1 MIKSTKKLL
10 LLFLLFSFNAW
21 YSIAQ
26 VSTSVQNT
34 NFNSCGSNL
43 PQTELNLGNLVLS
56 ETLATDFGS
65 GTFTFYIQAPSNFEI
80 RATSYSETGTDIS
93 SASVVQDPG
102 NASRLAVTITTNA
115 QGSLDVFTIENV
127 RIQLIP
133 GSATTNGLLR
143 YVLGGNA
150 NKINGL
156 ADNQNLANVSFTA
169 LTGGTGVNQQVCA
182 RNDIQNISITGSNI
196 TQSRTFEWE
205 KDVNGTW
212 TAIANSNTEI
222 LVVDKPTF
230 PNGISRFRRLT
241 TFMVNGE
248 SCTQISTTATI
259 TVNEIYAGT
268 ITEGTG
274 QNVCATQ
281 IPEQLSTSGDVAVTP
296 SGTTT
301 YQWYKNDSG
310 PWELI
315 NGATDNFY
323 QPSALSTTTS
333 FKRRVTNVL
342 NGFSCY
348 KETPAVSIIVNSAVL
363 GGTAANQNICSLS
376 ELQLLTINN
385 GENNGTYQWQKYD
398 GSNWVNIS
406 GATQSNYNASANL
419 NPGVEQFRRV
429 TTVSGASCQGVS
441 TVATITYTNFAE
453 GSITGTE
460 TVCYNEA
467 PAAITSDTNATGT
480 GTISYQWERFDGS
493 SWAAISGA
501 NNADYQPSALTQ
513 TTTFRRQD
521 SILLNSYTCSD
532 YTNEIEITVLGQI
545 NGGTASADQTICAG
559 ETPNAITINNATA
572 AGPNISYQW
581 QSATTGSFTN
591 ISGETNAVYN
601 FAGAPAVTTRYRR
614 QTIVSNNAKV
624 CFQNSTVST
633 VYVNSLNVGTI
644 GSNQNVCAGQAPS
657 TIINIGNTTAAGNL
671 TYAWEASTDNGA
683 SWNPIASATGSTYTP
698 GILATTTKYRRLDTT
713 TLNGKVCSAYTNEV
727 SIVVA
732 GAISG
737 GEGSADQAICE
748 GDTPSTIT
756 VSNGTP
762 AGTGIN
768 FQWYSSTD
776 NVNYTL
782 MSGETGEELNFST
795 GLTTSTYFR
804 RNVTNT
810 NNGNTC
816 EALSLPTLVTLITLN
831 EGTISQTQTV
841 CGSSNVAPITS
852 LADASSNGAISY
864 TWQSSPDGSTWT
876 DIANTNQATYTPTNT
891 GDLQT
896 YYRRKAS
903 STLQSITCEAITTP
917 VIVYVNKF
925 DNPNSHRITFS
936 SGATGTTEVCNG
948 GDPQAFSTNFPLIAS
963 GTVSYQ
969 WQISSDN
976 ISYSDIGGATSA
988 TYDPPAVTQDNYYRR
1003 ITTSTLNGLSCSV
1016 TSNVLTIINGGN
1028 ATGGTIGTTNP
1039 NGVSPSTNGEV
1050 ICKGDIPSEIVQLTA
1065 STGETLTYQ
1074 WYANGT
1080 PILNATGINYTPTNI
1095 VNSTTTYI
1103 RTTTSTDISGV
1114 ECVVDSNPVTVLVP
1128 QADNLGNNIT
1138 ICYNTMAPTLG
1149 NPSAIEGLPYLTFE
1163 WYESTDGSTFN
1174 KINGATSETYT
1185 PATPLTADRYYR
1197 RDYLATVEGIAC
1209 EPSYTPSNVIRIFV
1223 NDVDGG
1229 TISGDDKICFGDDP
1243 SVLGNTVAGTAEG
1256 VLKYQWYSST
1266 DNTNWGII
1274 NGAVNSTYDPIAG
1287 SYPTTYFKRT
1297 ASSTLNGV
1305 VCTEDSNTIVVQVT
1319 EQLLPGT
1326 LTNDQTIC
1334 EGVVPAAL
1342 TVTGGSTYVDQTYDW
1357 YASTDGSVWTDLAVH
1372 SASYTPPVPTATM
1385 YYKRTITRTSL
1396 VDQTCV
1402 VETNPIKVTL
1412 NHVYAGKITDNQSVC
1427 EGSQP
1432 LAIVEQESATG
1443 AGVLTYQWWSS
1454 PDNQTYTAVAG
1465 ATQPNYTPPSTLTAS
1480 TYFKRVVTSTV
1491 NGVACADETSPK
1503 IVTVIPYAIINND
1516 AIIANDI
1523 TNVSCNAGN
1532 DGSIVIPNSRIT
1544 GGNTAQKQI
1553 NTISLFGTPT
1563 LGNTYSILIDG
1574 KVYDHQVTL
1583 NGINQPQDNNE
1594 VAADLVQK
1602 INTAT
1607 GPNLS
1612 SVVATRNFNEITLTA
1627 KVAGIGFTAYVSTGS
1642 DPNVSSSNVI
1652 TQPNSVANT
1661 YVWSKIGD
1669 NSFTASTLS
1678 ISNLTAGAYQLTV
1691 YNEFCGTT
1699 STPFIVSEPEV
1710 LTLNIGDTCNTAI
1723 TAYSTGGIAPFT
1735 FTLTR
1740 PNGTTLVQ
1748 TSNNPNITYT
1758 NLTGGATYN
1767 ISVQDASCGIQ
1778 ESQSVTLPMGLQFD
1792 QASVVVENATCY
1804 GQNDGSISL
1813 NIGATTVTGGKAP
1826 YSFSWTGP
1834 NNANFTTENISN
1846 LVPGVYVLSVTDQ
1859 LGCSATYTANVAS
1872 KAQLE
1877 ISSVQVINQQL
1888 QCAGDANAEI
1898 SIQISSDPSSQLQI
1912 NWYKNGT
1919 SYSTN
1924 NTSLTNLGGGSYEV
1938 VIIDTNSDAN
1948 TPCTV
1953 RQTFVITAPTVFSAT
1968 EVTNGNTSCVDAN
1981 TGRDFTFRVQGGTSP
1996 FQYSLDGGTPVIFT
2010 NTQTTISSLSNDSH
2024 VIEVTDANQCVVQT
2038 FTMES
2043 YEAMDYTG
2051 AKAYTI
2057 PPCESNF
2064 AFSLNT
2070 NLVTGGKPF
2079 VDGSN
2084 NPYYFYDW
2092 RGPNNFVAQDITSF
2106 DAVPGSY
2113 WLTITDSNDCS
2124 SEEIEFTFS
2133 TTYQPIVVNKTITPV
2148 SCGATNDGAI
2158 SITISG
2164 GLRPYSIR
2172 WEKETAGTANNPDPV
2187 FTPFG
2192 QNITQLSGLEEG
2204 RLRLTI
2210 TSNINGCT
2218 NSDPAYYYQEI
2229 ITINKAESLQL
2240 IDGPYLDQSLCLGNP
2255 GSISVSVFNSQPG
2268 DLSFY
2273 YEGALVP
2280 SVKTG
2285 TNTYSVQIGNPLD
2298 NATLNV
2304 VNDQGCGITMPISS
2318 GVTDPSFTYSSDEY
2332 EITGLLMAKEDIR
2345 FSITSDPGY
2354 GNASWDFG
2362 DGSPIVNVDPE
2373 IDGIMTTHKYSYP
2386 GIFTTTL
2393 TLYNAEGCSKTVQQ
2407 DVQVGNGYDVMF
2419 PNVFSAN
2426 ADGINDYFQGEFTGI
2441 ASFTFQI
2448 YDMWGSLV
2456 YSVAYDYDSMPTNWG
2471 WNGNYSSGKPYK
2483 NTSFRYLFVGTTRD
2497 NNQIT
2502 KTGEASI
2509 LR

>member
-10 LLFLLFSFNAW
+10 LLILLFSFNAW
-21 YSIAQ
+21 YSTAQ
-26 VSTSVQNT
+26 VTTSVQNT

-56 ETLATDFGS
+56 ETLATDFGT
-65 GTFTFYIQAPSNFEI
+65 GTFTFYIEAPSNFEI
-80 RATSYSETGTDIS
+80 RATAFTETGTDIT
-93 SASVVQDPG
+93 SASVAQDSG
-102 NASRLAVTITTNA
+102 NASRLEVTMTTNA
-115 QGSLDVFTIENV
+115 QGSLDVFTIENI

-133 GSATTNGLLR
+133 GSTTTNGTLR
-143 YVLGGNA
+143 YVLAGNT
-150 NKINGL
+150 NMVNGL
-156 ADNQNLANVSFTA
+156 ADNQTLANVSFTA

-182 RNDIQNISITGSNI
+182 INDVQNISITGSNI
-196 TQSRTFEWE
+196 TQTRTFEWE

-222 LVVDKPTF
+222 LVVDKPSF
-230 PNGISRFRRLT
+230 PNGVSRYRRAT
-241 TFMVNGE
+241 TFTLNGE
-248 SCTQISTTATI
+248 TCTQISTVATI
-259 TVNEIYAGT
+259 TVNELYAGS

-281 IPEQLSTSGDVAVTP
+281 IPEQLSTAGDVAVTP
-296 SGTTT
+296 AGTTT

-310 PWELI
+310 PWDI
-315 NGATDNFY
+315 IPGATDNFY
-323 QPSALSTTTS
+323 QPSALTKTTS

-342 NGFSCY
+342 NGFSCF

-363 GGTAANQNICSLS
+363 GGTATNQNICSLS

-385 GENNGTYQWQKYD
+385 GENNGSYQWQKYD

-429 TTVSGASCQGVS
+429 TTVSGASCQGIS
-441 TVATITYTNFAE
+441 TVATITYTNFAV
-453 GSITGTE
+453 GSITGAE

-467 PAAITSDTNATGT
+467 PGAITSDTNASGT

-521 SILLNSYTCSD
+521 NILLNGYTCSD

-601 FAGAPAVTTRYRR
+601 FAGAPSVTTRYRR

-633 VYVNSLNVGTI
+633 VFVNSLNVGTI
-644 GSNQNVCAGQAPS
+644 GNDQNVCAGQAPS
-657 TIINIGNTTAAGNL
+657 TIINIVNTTAAGNL
-671 TYAWEASTDNGA
+671 TYAWESSTDNGV
-683 SWNPIASATGSTYTP
+683 SWSPIASATGSTYTP
-698 GILATTTKYRRLDTT
+698 GVLATSTKYRRLNTT
-713 TLNGKVCSAYTNEV
+713 TLNGKVCTGYTNEV
-727 SIVVA
+727 TITVA

-737 GEGSADQAICE
+737 GEGSADQAICK

-776 NVNYTL
+776 NVNYTV
-782 MSGETGEELNFST
+782 MSGETGESLSFST
-795 GLTTSTYFR
+795 GLATSTYFR

-816 EALSLPTLVTLITLN
+816 EASSLPTLVTLITLN
-831 EGTISQTQTV
+831 EGSISQTQTV

-852 LADASSNGAISY
+852 SADASSNGAISY
-864 TWQSSPDGSTWT
+864 TWQSSPDGSTWA
-876 DIANTNQATYTPTNT
+876 DIANTNQATYTPVNN

-896 YYRRKAS
+896 YYRRKAI
-903 STLQSITCEAITTP
+903 STLQSVTCEAITTP
-917 VIVYVNKF
+917 VIIYVNKF
-925 DNPNSHRITFS
+925 DNAPSHRVTFS
-936 SGATGTTEVCNG
+936 SGATGSTEVCNG
-948 GDPQAFSTNFPLIAS
+948 GDPQPFSTNFQLIAS

-969 WQISSDN
+969 WQISNDN
-976 ISYSDIGGATSA
+976 VSYSDIAGATAA
-988 TYDPPAVTQDNYYRR
+988 TYDPPSVTQDNYYRR
-1003 ITTSTLNGLSCSV
+1003 ITTSTLNGLSCTV
-1016 TSNVLTIINGGN
+1016 TSNVLEIINGGN
-1028 ATGGTIGTTNP
+1028 ATGGTIGTTHA
-1039 NGVSPSTNGEV
+1039 NGSNGTNEEVVCSGDDPSLIQELTPSTG
-1050 ICKGDIPSEIVQLTA
+1050 Q
-1065 STGETLTYQ
+1065 TLTYQ
-1074 WYANGT
+1074 WYANGVA
-1080 PILNATGINYTPTNI
+1080 IVGATGTSYDPTNI
-1095 VNSTTTYI
+1095 INTTTYI

-1128 QADNLGNNIT
+1128 QADNIGNNIT

-1149 NPSAIEGLPYLTFE
+1149 NPSTIEGLPYLAFR
-1163 WYESTDGSTFN
+1163 WYESNDGSTFTE
-1174 KINGATSETYT
+1174 IIGATSETYT
-1185 PATPLTADRYYR
+1185 PGTAFTNDKYYR
-1197 RDYLATVEGIAC
+1197 RDYLATVDGIPC

-1223 NDVDGG
+1223 NDVDAG
-1229 TISGDDKICFGDDP
+1229 TISGDQKICYGEDP
-1243 SVLGNTVAGTAEG
+1243 AILGNTVDGTAEG
-1256 VLKYQWYSST
+1256 VLKYQWYSSV
-1266 DNTNWGII
+1266 DNSNWGMI
-1274 NGAVNSTYDPIAG
+1274 NGAVNSTYDPQAG
-1287 SYPTTYFKRT
+1287 NYPTTYFKRT
-1297 ASSTLNGV
+1297 TSSTLNSV

-1326 LTNDQTIC
+1326 LVNDQTIC
-1334 EGVVPAAL
+1334 EGVVPGSL
-1342 TVTGGSTYVDQTYDW
+1342 TVTGGSTFVDQTYDW
-1357 YASTDGSVWTDLAVH
+1357 YSSPNGTTWTDIAVH
-1372 SASYTPPVPTATM
+1372 SASYTPPVPTTTM

-1402 VETNPIKVTL
+1402 VESNAVKVTL
-1412 NHVYAGKITDNQSVC
+1412 NSVYAGKITDNQSVC

-1465 ATQPNYTPPSTLTAS
+1465 ATQPNYTPPSTLTTS
-1480 TYFKRVVTSTV
+1480 TYFKRIVTSTL

-1516 AIIANDI
+1516 AIIDNDI
-1523 TNVSCNAGN
+1523 TNVSCNGGN
-1532 DGSIVIPNSRIT
+1532 DGSIVIPNGRIT

-1563 LGNTYSILIDG
+1563 LNNTYSIIIDG
-1574 KVYDHQVTL
+1574 KIYEHQVTL
-1583 NGINQPQDNNE
+1583 NGVNQPQDNNE
-1594 VAADLVQK
+1594 VAAALAQE
-1602 INTAT
+1602 INAAI
-1607 GPNLS
+1607 GANLS
-1612 SVVATRNFNEITLTA
+1612 PAIATNNFHEITLTA

-1642 DPNVSSSNVI
+1642 DPNASATNVV

-1699 STPFIVSEPEV
+1699 SSPFIVSEPEV

-1792 QASVVVENATCY
+1792 QASVVVDNATCY

-1813 NIGATTVTGGKAP
+1813 NIGATTVTGGYPP
-1826 YSFSWTGP
+1826 YNFSWTGP

-1846 LVPGVYVLSVTDQ
+1846 LAPGVYVLSVTDQ
-1859 LGCSATYTANVAS
+1859 LGCSTTYTANVAS

-1968 EVTNGNTSCVDAN
+1968 EVTSGSTTCVDAS

-1996 FQYSLDGGTPVIFT
+1996 FQYTLDGGTPVIFT
-2010 NTQTTISSLSNDSH
+2010 NTQTTISSLSNNSH

-2038 FTMES
+2038 FTMDS

-2051 AKAYTI
+2051 AKSYTLA
-2057 PPCESNF
+2057 PCETDY

-2070 NLVTGGKPF
+2070 NLISGGKPF
-2079 VDGSN
+2079 MDGNN

-2124 SEEIEFTFS
+2124 SEEIEFTFN
-2133 TTYQPIVVNKTITPV
+2133 TTYTPIVVNRTITPV

-2158 SITISG
+2158 SITVSG
-2164 GLRPYSIR
+2164 GLRPYSIT

-2192 QNITQLSGLEEG
+2192 QNITQLNGLEEG

-2218 NSDPAYYYQEI
+2218 NADPAYYYQEI

-2240 IDGPYLDQSLCLGNP
+2240 IDGPFLDQSLCLGNP

-2318 GVTDPSFTYSSDEY
+2318 GVTDPTFAYTSDEY

-2345 FSITSDPGY
+2345 FSITSEAGY

-2362 DGSPIVNVDPE
+2362 DGSPIIDIDPDV
-2373 IDGIMTTHKYSYP
+2373 DGIMTVHKYSYP

-2393 TLYNAEGCSKTVQQ
+2393 TLYNEEGCSKTVQQ

-2426 ADGINDYFQGEFTGI
+2426 ADGINDYFQGEFTGM

-2456 YSVAYDYDSMPTNWG
+2456 YSVAYDYDSMPVNWG

-2483 NTSFRYLFVGTTRD
+2483 NTSFRYLFVGTTKD

>member
-1 MIKSTKKLL
+1 MIKSIKKLL
-10 LLFLLFSFNAW
+10 LLILLFSFNAW
-21 YSIAQ
+21 YSTAQ
-26 VSTSVQNT
+26 VTTSMPNT

-56 ETLATDFGS
+56 ETLATDFGA
-65 GTFTFYIQAPSNFEI
+65 GTFTFYIEAPTNFEI
-80 RATSYSETGTDIS
+80 RATAFTETGTDIS
-93 SASVVQDPG
+93 SASVAQDSG
-102 NASRLAVTITTNA
+102 NTSRLIVTITTNG

-127 RIQLIP
+127 RIKLIT
-133 GSATTNGLLR
+133 GSATTNGTIKYL
-143 YVLGGNA
+143 LGGNP

-156 ADNQNLANVSFTA
+156 ANYQTLANISFTA

-182 RNDIQNISITGSNI
+182 INDVQNISVTGSNI

-205 KDVNGTW
+205 KDNNGTW

-222 LVVDKPTF
+222 LVVDKPSF
-230 PNGISRFRRLT
+230 PNGISRYRRLT

-268 ITEGTG
+268 ITDGTG

-296 SGTTT
+296 TGTTT

-310 PWELI
+310 PWDLI
-315 NGATDNFY
+315 SGATDNFY
-323 QPSALSTTTS
+323 QPGALSKTTS

-363 GGTAANQNICSLS
+363 GGTASNQNICSLS

-385 GENNGTYQWQKYD
+385 GENNGTYQWQKRS
-398 GSNWVNIS
+398 GTNWINIS
-406 GATQSNYNASANL
+406 GATQSNYNASTNL
-419 NPGVEQFRRV
+419 NPGIEEFRRV
-429 TTVSGASCQGVS
+429 TTISGANCQGVS
-441 TVATITYTNFAE
+441 SVATITYTNFAV
-453 GSITGTE
+453 GSITGAE
-460 TVCYNEA
+460 TVCYNEL
-467 PAAITSDTNATGT
+467 PNAITSDTNASGT
-480 GTISYQWERFDGS
+480 GTISYQWERYNGS
-493 SWAAISGA
+493 SWAIISGA
-501 NNADYQPSALTQ
+501 NNADYQPNALTQ
-513 TTTFRRQD
+513 TTSFRRQD
-521 SILLNSYTCSD
+521 SILLNGYSCSD

-545 NGGTASADQTICAG
+545 SGGTASADQTICAG
-559 ETPNAITINNATA
+559 EIPNSISINNATA
-572 AGPNISYQW
+572 VGPNITYQW
-581 QSATTGSFTN
+581 QSATTGTFTN

-601 FAGAPAVTTRYRR
+601 FSVAPAATTRYRR
-614 QTIVSNNAKV
+614 QTIISNNAKV
-624 CFQNSTVST
+624 CFQTSTVST
-633 VYVNSLNVGTI
+633 VYVNSLNLGTI
-644 GSNQNVCAGQAPS
+644 GNDQNVCAGQAPS
-657 TIINIGNTTAAGNL
+657 TIINIGNTSAAGNL
-671 TYAWEASTDNGA
+671 TYAWEASTDNGT
-683 SWNPIASATGSTYTP
+683 SWSPIASATGSTYTP
-698 GILATTTKYRRLDTT
+698 GVLAISTKYRRLDTT
-713 TLNGKVCSAYTNEV
+713 TLNGKVCAGYTNEV
-727 SIVVA
+727 SIIVA
-732 GAISG
+732 GVISG

-748 GDTPSTIT
+748 GGTPATIT

-762 AGTGIN
+762 AGVGIN

-782 MSGETGEELNFST
+782 MSGETGESLNFST
-795 GLTTSTYFR
+795 GLATSTYFR

-816 EALSLPTLVTLITLN
+816 EASSLPTLVTLITLT
-831 EGTISQTQTV
+831 EGSISQTQTV
-841 CGSSNVAPITS
+841 CGSSLVAPITS
-852 LADASSNGAISY
+852 SANATSNGTISY
-864 TWQSSPDGSTWT
+864 TWQSSADGNTWS
-876 DIANTNQATYTPTNT
+876 DIANTNQATYTPVNN

-903 STLQSITCEAITTP
+903 STLQSITCEAITTA

-925 DNPNSHRITFS
+925 DNAAGHNITFS

-948 GDPQAFSTNFPLIAS
+948 GDPQPFSTNFPLIAS

-976 ISYSDIGGATSA
+976 VSYSDISGATAA
-988 TYDPPAVTQDNYYRR
+988 TYDPPSVTQTNYYRR
-1003 ITTSTLNGLSCSV
+1003 ITTSTLNGLSCTV
-1016 TSNVLTIINGGN
+1016 TSNVLEIINGGN
-1028 ATGGTIGTTNP
+1028 ATGGDIGTTNP
-1039 NGVSPSTNGEV
+1039 NGSNGTNEEV
-1050 ICKGDIPSEIVQLTA
+1050 ICKGDDPSLIQELTP
-1065 STGETLTYQ
+1065 STGQTLSYQ
-1074 WYANGT
+1074 WYANGAL
-1080 PILNATGINYTPTNI
+1080 ISGATGISYDPSNI
-1095 VNSTTTYI
+1095 TFTTTYI

-1128 QADNLGNNIT
+1128 QADNIGNNIT

-1149 NPSAIEGLPYLTFE
+1149 NPSAIEGLPYLAFK
-1163 WYESTDGSTFN
+1163 WYESND
-1174 KINGATSETYT
+1174 GATFTEIIGATNATYT
-1185 PATPLTADRYYR
+1185 PATALTADKYYR
-1197 RDYLATVEGIAC
+1197 RDYQATVDFVVCA
-1209 EPSYTPSNVIRIFV
+1209 PYAPSNVIRIFV

-1229 TISGDDKICFGDDP
+1229 TISGEQKICFGDDP
-1243 SVLGNTVAGTAEG
+1243 AILGNTVDGTAEG
-1256 VLKYQWYSST
+1256 VLKYQWYSSV
-1266 DNTNWGII
+1266 DNSSWGMI
-1274 NGAVNSTYDPIAG
+1274 NGAVNSTYDPQAG
-1287 SYPTTYFKRT
+1287 NFPTTYFKRT
-1297 ASSTLNGV
+1297 AFSTLNSI

-1319 EQLLPGT
+1319 QELLPGT
-1326 LTNDQTIC
+1326 LVNDQTIC
-1334 EGVVPAAL
+1334 EGFAPGAL
-1342 TVTGGSTYVDQTYDW
+1342 TVTGGSTFVDQTYDW
-1357 YASTDGSVWTDLAVH
+1357 YASTNGSVWTDLSVH
-1372 SASYTPPVPTATM
+1372 SASYTPPIPTSTM

-1402 VETNPIKVTL
+1402 VESNPIKVTL
-1412 NHVYAGKITDNQSVC
+1412 NDVYAGKITDNQSVC

-1516 AIIANDI
+1516 AIIDNDI
-1523 TNVSCNAGN
+1523 TNVSCHGGN

-1563 LGNTYSILIDG
+1563 LGNTYSIIIDS
-1574 KVYDHQVTL
+1574 KVYNHQVTL

-1594 VAADLVQK
+1594 IAAAFVQK
-1602 INTAT
+1602 ITAAT
-1607 GPNLS
+1607 GANLS
-1612 SVVATRNFNEITLTA
+1612 PAVATSNFNEITLTA
-1627 KVAGIGFTAYVSTGS
+1627 KVAGIGFTAYISTGS
-1642 DPNVSSSNVI
+1642 DPNVSASNVI

-1778 ESQSVTLPMGLQFD
+1778 ESQSVILPMGLQFD

-1826 YSFSWTGP
+1826 YTFSWTGP

-1846 LVPGVYVLSVTDQ
+1846 LAPGVYVLSVTDK

-1877 ISSVQVINQQL
+1877 ISSVQVVNQQL

-1938 VIIDTNSDAN
+1938 VIIDTNSDPI

-1953 RQTFVITAPTVFSAT
+1953 RQTFVITAPTIFSAT
-1968 EVTNGNTSCVDAN
+1968 EVTSGNTTCVDAS

-2010 NTQTTISSLSNDSH
+2010 NTQTTISALSNDSH

-2124 SEEIEFTFS
+2124 SEEIEFTFN
-2133 TTYQPIVVNKTITPV
+2133 TTYTPIVVNRTITPV

-2158 SITISG
+2158 SITVSG

-2172 WEKETAGTANNPDPV
+2172 WEKETAGTTNNPDPV

-2218 NSDPAYYYQEI
+2218 NADPAYYYQEI

-2240 IDGPYLDQSLCLGNP
+2240 IDGPYLDESLCLGNP

-2285 TNTYSVQIGNPLD
+2285 TNTYSVQVGNPLD

-2345 FSITSDPGY
+2345 FSITSEAGY

-2362 DGSPIVNVDPE
+2362 DGS
-2373 IDGIMTTHKYSYP
+2373 H
-2386 GIFTTTL
+2386 
-2393 TLYNAEGCSKTVQQ
+2393 
-2407 DVQVGNGYDVMF
+2407 
-2419 PNVFSAN
+2419 
-2426 ADGINDYFQGEFTGI
+2426 
-2441 ASFTFQI
+2441 
-2448 YDMWGSLV
+2448 
-2456 YSVAYDYDSMPTNWG
+2456 TN
-2471 WNGNYSSGKPYK
+2471 
-2483 NTSFRYLFVGTTRD
+2483 L
-2497 NNQIT
+2497 I
-2502 KTGEASI
+2502 
-2509 LR
+2509 